1 MDRTALSKAI
11 IAEMEAVVR
20 AGLEETVPAL
30 LDADLATMEQRVQQL
45 GRVIFGRLI
54 EVVAAQR
61 DQGAPQPLVCPA
73 AGEHCG
79 GVRGRGTCKG
89 WWGTTAWSAPIRP

>member
-1 MDRTALSKAI
+1 MDRTALSTAI

-54 EVVAAQR
+54 EVVAVQREQAQ
-61 DQGAPQPLVCPA
+61 DVAPPRVCPD
-73 AGEHCG
+73 CG
-79 GVRGRGTCKG
+79 GALRRRVRPRRLQGVVGDYRLQRTY
-89 WWGTTAWSAPIRP
+89 

>member
-54 EVVAAQR
+54 EVVAVQR
-61 DQGAPQPLVCPA
+61 DRGAPQPLVCP
-73 AGEHCG
+73 GCG
-79 GVRGRGTCKG
+79 GALRRR
-89 WWGTTAWSAPIRP
+89 ARPRHLQGVVGDYRLQRTY

>member
-30 LDADLATMEQRVQQL
+30 LDADLATMEQRVQQM

-54 EVVAAQR
+54 EVVAIQR
-61 DQGAPQPLVCPA
+61 DRGTPQSLVCP
-73 AGEHCG
+73 GCG
-79 GVRGRGTCKG
+79 GALRRR
-89 WWGTTAWSAPIRP
+89 ARPRHLQGVVGDYRLQRTY